1 MDFRVFVEPQQ
12 GATYADQLAVAQAAE
27 SLGYSAFFRSDHYL
41 AMAGDG
47 LPGPTDSWVTLGGIA
62 RETSTIRLGTMVT
75 SATFRHPGPLAIA
88 VAQVDEMSG
97 GRVELGLGAGWFAE
111 EHEAYAI
118 PFPPLGE
125 RFDRLD
131 EQLQIITG
139 FWDTP
144 VGEHFDFAGKHY
156 TVKNSPALPKPAQAH
171 PPVIIGGG
179 GAKRTPAL
187 AARFASE
194 FNIPFVD
201 IDTLTTQFGRVRAA
215 VAAAGRAPES
225 ITYSAAFVLCAGK
238 DDAEIARRAAAIGRE
253 VDEMRGNSPTV
264 GTPAEIVDK
273 LAPFVAA
280 GVERIYLQVLDMA
293 DLDHIDFFSREVI
306 PQLR

>member
-27 SLGYSAFFRSDHYL
+27 RLGYSAFFRSDHYL

-75 SATFRHPGPLAIA
+75 SATFRYPGPLAIA

-97 GRVELGLGAGWFAE
+97 AVELGLGAGWFAE

-118 PFPPLGE
+118 PFPALGE
-125 RFDRLD
+125 RFDRLE

-179 GAKRTPAL
+179 GASGPRRWPPSSPPSSTFRSSTSTP
-187 AARFASE
+187 
-194 FNIPFVD
+194 
-201 IDTLTTQFGRVRAA
+201 
-215 VAAAGRAPES
+215 
-225 ITYSAAFVLCAGK
+225 
-238 DDAEIARRAAAIGRE
+238 
-253 VDEMRGNSPTV
+253 
-264 GTPAEIVDK
+264 
-273 LAPFVAA
+273 
-280 GVERIYLQVLDMA
+280 
-293 DLDHIDFFSREVI
+293 
-306 PQLR
+306 

>member
-1 MDFRVFVEPQQ
+1 MRPGYDESPLNPVPAVIWVLVLPMIAFEAYFGLGQLGFIGGGQMAETMIRGILAGGLASPAKILVAEPNPARCDMLSQQ
-12 GATYADQLAVAQAAE
+12 YAVGCTADPQTLCSRCQVIVVAIKPQMATTVL
-27 SLGYSAFFRSDHYL
+27 SAYRPFMEDDHL
-41 AMAGDG
+41 VISIMAG
-47 LPGPTDSWVTLGGIA
+47 VTLAGLA

-75 SATFRHPGPLAIA
+75 SATFRYPGPLAIA

-118 PFPPLGE
+118 PFPALGE
-125 RFDRLD
+125 RFDRLE

-187 AARFASE
+187 AARFAGRDGEKKIES
-194 FNIPFVD
+194 PFFHRT
-201 IDTLTTQFGRVRAA
+201 IKR
-215 VAAAGRAPES
+215 
-225 ITYSAAFVLCAGK
+225 
-238 DDAEIARRAAAIGRE
+238 
-253 VDEMRGNSPTV
+253 
-264 GTPAEIVDK
+264 
-273 LAPFVAA
+273 
-280 GVERIYLQVLDMA
+280 
-293 DLDHIDFFSREVI
+293 
-306 PQLR
+306 